1 VSTKDQRQPQ
11 GKAKAASSPA
21 TKDNA
26 NTENR
31 FVVRLPAGLHRKI
44 KRISQRNKRSMNAE
58 IVLLLQSYLLKE
70 GLLDDSPKASLKRK
84 LAELDEPKRQAL
96 LQLLE

>member
-1 VSTKDQRQPQ
+1 MSTKDQSQ

-31 FVVRLPAGLHRKI
+31 FVVRLPTGLHKKI

-58 IVLLLQSYLLKE
+58 IVLLLQSYLLEE

-84 LAELDEPKRQAL
+84 LAGLDGAKLKAL
-96 LQLLE
+96 MQLVE